1 MRGYSLRWRADVD
14 VRAGGRSGNRSANG
28 DERDALR
35 GEITDQR
42 LPFGAVRMQ
51 GDVDR
56 VAVIEAQPVVRFG
69 LADRA
74 CGKGFAE
81 FQSEERVHLSE
92 IAERPA
98 RRANVADQQS
108 GGTINSGFFR
118 GHFGELFRRV
128 DLGHQL
134 INLANLLHRF
144 GDLALSFGQL
154 TLALFKLAFGY
165 HAESEQFLALS
176 DQLGRA
182 RLILSLQLEQLL
194 QTLPVRVRR
203 AEQICARFTRGFGQ
217 LLRPLLGNLWGCIWR
232 FGFRRR
238 GPPAATLLRRGVWR
252 GDDQNKCQSGQ
263 SDAASNQSTAE
274 TRRTLRKRRERGRE
288 RSSSSPLRFL
298 SVLRVS
304 AVD

>member
-14 VRAGGRSGNRSANG
+14 VRAGGRSGTRSANG

-108 GGTINSGFFR
+108 R
-118 GHFGELFRRV
+118 GKTRSLSFRRIA
-128 DLGHQL
+128 G
-134 INLANLLHRF
+134 
-144 GDLALSFGQL
+144 
-154 TLALFKLAFGY
+154 
-165 HAESEQFLALS
+165 
-176 DQLGRA
+176 
-182 RLILSLQLEQLL
+182 
-194 QTLPVRVRR
+194 
-203 AEQICARFTRGFGQ
+203 
-217 LLRPLLGNLWGCIWR
+217 
-232 FGFRRR
+232 
-238 GPPAATLLRRGVWR
+238 
-252 GDDQNKCQSGQ
+252 
-263 SDAASNQSTAE
+263 
-274 TRRTLRKRRERGRE
+274 
-288 RSSSSPLRFL
+288 PLRWR
-298 SVLRVS
+298 VDKLRVF
-304 AVD
+304 